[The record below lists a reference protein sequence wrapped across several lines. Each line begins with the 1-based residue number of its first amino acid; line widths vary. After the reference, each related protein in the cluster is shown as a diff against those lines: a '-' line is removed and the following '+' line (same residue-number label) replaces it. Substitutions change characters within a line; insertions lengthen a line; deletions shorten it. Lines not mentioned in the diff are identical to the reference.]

1 MRTSLSPSPE
11 QDAEDTNPKT
21 HTLASTH
28 VWTQSITH
36 IRMLGYGAKNTHTW
50 HVVVPL
56 GYEGQRSD
64 QTPAGETHKPHV
76 KRWGWAAP
84 GTDAPRLPN
93 HSAPFENHGRLLGE
107 DRKPFPE
114 FTCWAGTCP
123 LSPFISC
130 LGRFHLALSVFHISL
145 YLYFCVLHLY
155 FFCVL

>member
-1 MRTSLSPSPE
+1 MRTSVSPSPE

-50 HVVVPL
+50 RVVVPL
-56 GYEGQRSD
+56 GSEGQRSD
-64 QTPAGETHKPHV
+64 QTPAGETQKPRV

-93 HSAPFENHGRLLGE
+93 HSAPFEDHGRLLGE

-145 YLYFCVLHLY
+145 YL
-155 FFCVL
+155 